1 MFENWNRQRKIN
13 AFRRGN
19 VTLSK
24 YNAEARSIQVTA
36 RGGWTA
42 ELGFDLVPFNGSLQL
57 GISGDEIVFDCEALA
72 QVVKAMWNEKL
83 PDVFSKNEQLRKQLG
98 KPSPAPLEAPAEEN
112 AENPL
117 EDGAKLPVQPEPE
130 PLYFRD
136 MADYI
141 MGKPTYVHVS
151 LEAYCSINK

>member
-19 VTLSK
+19 VTLSN
-24 YNAEARSIQVTA
+24 YNAETRSIQVTA

-42 ELGFDLVPFNGSLQL
+42 ELGFDLVPFNGYLQL

-83 PDVFSKNEQLRKQLG
+83 PDKFSKNEQLRTQLG
-98 KPSPAPLEAPAEEN
+98 KPLPAPVEEVPA
-112 AENPL
+112 
-117 EDGAKLPVQPEPE
+117 EDGAEDGFRNPVQPEPE